1 VSNANLGKLL
11 GLQQM
16 TSFAAK
22 CFLAGFLFLVLLICF
37 TFVTRA
43 FPGKVTPLE
52 ENFHVLYINLDADV
66 DRRERYS
73 EDMQHMYP
81 DRLSLER
88 IPGVQHSWGLEGCR
102 LAHLK
107 ALSRALEFD
116 AEYVLVTEDD
126 VIASDS
132 KQALRGCLR
141 EFVARVTTLESRRR
155 PAMLLLECGQDLE
168 KRIRLCECRGGPN
181 FRRVLFGGNNAGA
194 YLIRRDFIPRLRALW
209 GCARG
214 IHIDFSWQLLW
225 PFYDVWMAFP
235 PPLKQRS
242 VWSHNLKEMR
252 EECKKFDTDLYFATN
267 RFL

>member
-1 VSNANLGKLL
+1 MLIAIMVCLKLL
-11 GLQQM
+11 
-16 TSFAAK
+16 
-22 CFLAGFLFLVLLICF
+22 
-37 TFVTRA
+37 TRDV
-43 FPGKVTPLE
+43 PGEVMPLE
-52 ENFHVLYINLDADV
+52 ATFHVLYINLDADV
-66 DRRERYS
+66 DRRDRYLD
-73 EDMQHMYP
+73 DMKRMYP

-88 IPGVQHSWGLEGCR
+88 ISGVQHAWGIEGCR

-116 AEYVLVTEDD
+116 AEYVLITEDD

-132 KQALRGCLR
+132 NQALRGCLS
-141 EFVARVTTLESRRR
+141 EFVARVRALENRRR
-155 PAMLLLECGQDLE
+155 PAMLLLECGQHLE
-168 KRIRLCECRGGPN
+168 KRICLHQCRGGPN

-194 YLIRRDFIPRLRALW
+194 YLVRRNFIPRLQAVW

-242 VWSHNLKEMR
+242 VWSHNLKGMR
-252 EECKKFDTDLYFATN
+252 EECQKFDTDLYFATN
-267 RFL
+267 RYL